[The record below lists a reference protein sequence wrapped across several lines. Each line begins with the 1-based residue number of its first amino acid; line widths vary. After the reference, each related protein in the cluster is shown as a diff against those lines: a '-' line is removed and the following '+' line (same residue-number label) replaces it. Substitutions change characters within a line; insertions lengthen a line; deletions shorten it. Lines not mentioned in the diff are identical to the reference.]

1 MAGTG
6 RLTAYSDIRSEFLS
20 ILERRADDVSLIESF
35 ILEMVEGRD
44 DREGPEETIKLFR
57 EVQKEDLFFVN
68 RSGAGSTGNTIK
80 VVQRLIIVLIST
92 GVGVTITSKVVPD
105 YESEAIALFLIIV
118 ATIFLFYCIE
128 VAGILWTNLSGVS
141 IEMGLGLLDMAKKSR
156 HFKDFRND
164 YKAEGK
170 YGKLLN
176 ASANFF

>member
-1 MAGTG
+1 M
-6 RLTAYSDIRSEFLS
+6 DE
-20 ILERRADDVSLIESF
+20 V
-35 ILEMVEGRD
+35 RD

-118 ATIFLFYCIE
+118 ATILLFYCIE

-141 IEMGLGLLDMAKKSR
+141 IEMGLGL
-156 HFKDFRND
+156 
-164 YKAEGK
+164 
-170 YGKLLN
+170 
-176 ASANFF
+176 